1 MSIKEH
7 LQKFMAQQTG
17 LSVTPLLEQ
26 GLVAATGPG
35 GLWALTELGL
45 DMLNGEYATTSF
57 AKEQTA
63 QQELVNAQVRAALDL
78 PTHNPGDWVKVD
90 GDHTKGAE
98 EDWTADFL
106 TKFKA
111 SNPASSQQV
120 GGDHYRK
127 LAIQPAEFIE
137 KNHIPFLDGCVIKRM
152 CRHEAKAGVEDLR
165 KAIHEIRLIM
175 QLRYGVSE

>member
-1 MSIKEH
+1 MDIIEH

-17 LSVTPLLEQ
+17 LSVTPLLEH

-35 GLWALTELGL
+35 NTWALTEAGHTL
-45 DMLNGEYATTSF
+45 LNSGYATTSQ
-57 AKEQTA
+57 A
-63 QQELVNAQVRAALDL
+63 
-78 PTHNPGDWVKVD
+78 G
-90 GDHTKGAE
+90 E
-98 EDWTADFL
+98 EDWTDSFL
-106 TKFKA
+106 CKHVKPGA
-111 SNPASSQQV
+111 LSEQI
-120 GGDHYRK
+120 GGGHYK
-127 LAIQPAEFIE
+127 NFPIQPAEFIE